1 MSTPIIPRPEF
12 LSLTETDVLAALRD
26 PDGNNPIAIEFARLI
41 KGYGENFAATCDRL
55 GHIPESILHVK
66 PRSAIEAL
74 AMAQVT
80 EIITDQLSAEAERD
94 GD

>member
-1 MSTPIIPRPEF
+1 MSVPIMPRAEF
-12 LSLTETDVLAALRD
+12 ASLTEAEVLAALRD

-55 GHIPESILHVK
+55 GLIPESILHVA
-66 PRSAIEAL
+66 PRSAIDAV

-80 EIITDQLSAEAERD
+80 EIITGQLRAEAERD
-94 GD
+94 RD

>member
-12 LSLTETDVLAALRD
+12 LSLTETEVLAALRD

-41 KGYGENFAATCDRL
+41 KGYAENFAATCDRL
-55 GHIPESILHVK
+55 GHTPESILHVK
-66 PRSAIEAL
+66 PCTAIEAL

-80 EIITDQLSAEAERD
+80 EIIADQLRAEAERD

>member
-1 MSTPIIPRPEF
+1 MSTPVIPRAEF
-12 LSLTETDVLAALRD
+12 LFLTESDVLAALRD
-26 PDGNNPIAIEFARLI
+26 PDGNNPIAIEFTRLI
-41 KGYGENFAATCDRL
+41 KGYANNFAATCDRL

-80 EIITDQLSAEAERD
+80 EMITDQLRAEAERD

>member
-1 MSTPIIPRPEF
+1 MATPIIPRPQF
-12 LSLTETDVLAALRD
+12 LSLTESDVLAALRD

-41 KGYGENFAATCDRL
+41 KGYGENFAAHCDRL
-55 GHIPESILHVK
+55 GHIPDSILHVA
-66 PRSAIEAL
+66 PRSPIEAL

-80 EIITDQLSAEAERD
+80 EIITDQLRAEAERD